1 MAIKISLR
9 RDTSFSPFRKE
20 LIDLCRARGLGDL
33 ILCSGYIWEGGAYSV
48 LDDDLLEAIKLGIG
62 SNQVICVAGKLA
74 RKPIDWHLHYNKFF
88 SKISGAGIKVAAHV
102 APKRNWHAKIAMR
115 LDTKGQPVAA
125 IVGSSNL
132 TGPAY
137 GENRYTWNY
146 ECDVTMWSPVVR
158 GGESGMERND
168 DQDPFTFAVVDLDD
182 SFSQPS
188 IDSRLQV
195 LFDDIFRE
203 RESFVDLANYSGE

>member
-1 MAIKISLR
+1 M
-9 RDTSFSPFRKE
+9 
-20 LIDLCRARGLGDL
+20 
-33 ILCSGYIWEGGAYSV
+33 
-48 LDDDLLEAIKLGIG
+48 
-62 SNQVICVAGKLA
+62 
-74 RKPIDWHLHYNKFF
+74 
-88 SKISGAGIKVAAHV
+88 
-102 APKRNWHAKIAMR
+102 
-115 LDTKGQPVAA
+115 AA

-182 SFSQPS
+182 SFLQPS

>member
-1 MAIKISLR
+1 MAITISLR
-9 RDTSFSPFRKE
+9 RDKSFSPFRKE
-20 LIDLCRARGLGDL
+20 LIDLCQARGLGDL
-33 ILCSGYIWEGGAYSV
+33 ILCSGYIWEGGTYSV
-48 LDDDLLEAIKLGIG
+48 LDDDLLDAIKIGVG

-74 RKPIDWHLHYNKFF
+74 KKPIDWHLHYKNFH

-146 ECDVTMWSPVVR
+146 ECDVTMWSPAAR
-158 GGESGMERND
+158 GSEPAAERNA
-168 DQDPFTFAVVDLDD
+168 DQDPFTFAAVDLDE

-203 RESFVDLANYSGE
+203 RESFVDLANYPGE